1 MRKGM
6 TNSLAM
12 STIYNKIICTIQE
25 FLLKRFCERWLYWVV
40 VKTQDKRAWGQFL
53 VQPKTL
59 WALLSMFKFKVSNLQ
74 ISSQGK
80 SKWECSI
87 SQAQDYGEDDSNYF

>member
-12 STIYNKIICTIQE
+12 STIYNKIICPIQE

-53 VQPKTL
+53 VQLKTL
-59 WALLSMFKFKVSNLQ
+59 WALLSMFKFKVSNLL
-74 ISSQGK
+74 SGK
-80 SKWECSI
+80 E
-87 SQAQDYGEDDSNYF
+87 QVGMFYFPSPRLW